1 MFRGIVAAV
10 GGLVGGVAI
19 GWLIGSRLSRDP
31 RDTKPVPVEM
41 AALRSN
47 SSTYA
52 GKVVRVTGKLDQCY
66 AWECSLCPEGM
77 TTANADQRQ
86 CLALD
91 FHTLMP
97 GTGFGEEEQEKIFR
111 FASVTLTAR
120 FDPSCWKGL
129 CLDRP
134 SVLYGAVVESVQNRR
149 SSRDGLWLGGITPL
163 GDAPQLES
171 AALRAEALKAG
182 FSANPA
188 MKVFSVKGDLKTM
201 VVCSSWGSWPSS
213 LEGAVEAP
221 STMDFYSC
229 SEFRNVGGSWVPQV
243 QGI

>member
-1 MFRGIVAAV
+1 
-10 GGLVGGVAI
+10 
-19 GWLIGSRLSRDP
+19 
-31 RDTKPVPVEM
+31 
-41 AALRSN
+41 
-47 SSTYA
+47 
-52 GKVVRVTGKLDQCY
+52 
-66 AWECSLCPEGM
+66 M

-86 CLALD
+86 CLALE
-91 FHTLMP
+91 FRSLMP

-120 FDPSCWKGL
+120 FDPSCWKGP

-134 SVLYGAVVESVQNRR
+134 TVLYGAVVESVQSRR
-149 SSRDGLWLGGITPL
+149 SSGDGLWLGGVTPL
-163 GDAPQLES
+163 RDAPQLES
-171 AALRAEALKAG
+171 AALKAEALKAG

-221 STMDFYSC
+221 STIDFYGC
-229 SEFRNVGGSWVPQV
+229 GEFRKVGASWVPQV